1 MKTNNILKRLSTLL
15 ILALVLSLGFSACS
29 KDKDPEPKEEE
40 ITLDGKWIGTD
51 AATEYYFNEKLVKA
65 NDEVIWEYATFS
77 PNKMVI
83 KDGDE
88 IYEYLVTVNETNLV
102 IKGEDGPISLEY
114 LISGNKLKLTNTLE
128 QTGDVDGIDYNK
140 IKAILDFIKDE

>member
-1 MKTNNILKRLSTLL
+1 MKTNNIMKQSSKVL
-15 ILALVLSLGFSACS
+15 ILVLALSLGFSACS
-29 KDKDPEPKEEE
+29 KDKGPEPKEEE

-114 LISGNKLKLTNTLE
+114 LISGNKLKLMTTSE
-128 QTGDVDGIDYNK
+128 QTGDVGGIDYNK
-140 IKAILDFIKDE
+140 IKIVMNFVKDK

>member
-1 MKTNNILKRLSTLL
+1 MKTNNIMKQSSKVL
-15 ILALVLSLGFSACS
+15 ILVLALSLGFSACS

-40 ITLDGKWIGTD
+40 IILDGKWIGTD